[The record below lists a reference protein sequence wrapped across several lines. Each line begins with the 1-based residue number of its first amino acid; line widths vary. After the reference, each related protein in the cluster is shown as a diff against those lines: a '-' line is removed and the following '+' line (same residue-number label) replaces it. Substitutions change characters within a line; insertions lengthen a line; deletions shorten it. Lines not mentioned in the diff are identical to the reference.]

1 MKTTK
6 KDADTK
12 NIKDLSGSV
21 LKAIDSKKIKPDSK
35 SKIFYR
41 SISLYGLMAIG
52 IFLLSL
58 IILITVNTFNRS
70 LFLEASLRDQKLIA
84 IFAAVPWPLV
94 IVSLVGLGI
103 SSFLIT
109 KTDYGYKYRKIVILP
124 VVVMAA
130 TIFAG
135 MVYAGG
141 GRHAVGDDY
150 RIENQDQQGIIKFN
164 GRVFS
169 IDDSKTN
176 DQQKV
181 IIKTKFAEEQELII
195 NSKTRCHPTNCD
207 ELNLKEG
214 LPVAGWGKKSE
225 GNKITVSDI
234 FIKPRGPGMDKP
246 DSAGMD
252 SK

>member
-6 KDADTK
+6 KNADIK

-21 LKAIDSKKIKPDSK
+21 LKAIDSKKIRPDSK
-35 SKIFYR
+35 NKIFYR

-52 IFLLSL
+52 LFLLSL

-70 LFLEASLRDQKLIA
+70 LFLEASLRDQKLMA

-94 IVSLVGLGI
+94 IVSLVGLGVT
-103 SSFLIT
+103 SFLIT

-124 VVVMAA
+124 VIVMAV

-141 GRHAVGDDY
+141 ARHAVGDEY

-164 GRVFS
+164 GRVLS
-169 IDDSKTN
+169 VENSETS
-176 DQQKV
+176 DQQKIV
-181 IIKTKFAEEQELII
+181 VKPKSGKEQMLII
-195 NSKTRCHPTNCD
+195 NSKTRCHPADCQN
-207 ELNLKEG
+207 LNLKED

-225 GNKITVSDI
+225 DGEITVSDI
-234 FIKPRGPGMDKP
+234 FIKPRGPGMNKP
-246 DSAGMD
+246 DPGGMNP
-252 SK
+252 